1 MRKPAGAD
9 SSPPH
14 HTDMDLP
21 PEILHN
27 VATYLHV
34 EDLGSFRRISPECTR
49 AGTSLIAR
57 NGLSVLNTS
66 EGLREIRQ
74 LLQCKSIAINT
85 RQLTICHG
93 DWPVCT
99 RREWEL
105 HPLLFGGQSRF
116 QGSRTRRADE
126 AFAAYSAFIA
136 EEKSRRRYRD
146 VEAVFETMNLL
157 PNLRTVAISHVKS
170 WALHPSRNAKYREL
184 QKKVWLAPYIKHNTV
199 APAVQLFLLALRND
213 FPNVTCLVIRGAFNP
228 ADLSRAALQFPSIH
242 NLCITSLQVQDG
254 AVVRKF
260 LQAFP
265 NLADLS
271 ITFQGWERAVP
282 DIVGALFWSSLR
294 RLRIDELW
302 ASEDEIF
309 SIFRHHQD
317 TLECFSLGNT
327 MITQGSW
334 RSLFT
339 RMRSLRA
346 RGKVVADGE
355 LFGRRSRDTLN
366 MNPTA
371 SIQLSRFM
379 QDSQQSWPFVE

>member
-1 MRKPAGAD
+1 
-9 SSPPH
+9 
-14 HTDMDLP
+14 MDLP
-21 PEILHN
+21 PEILHHI
-27 VATYLHV
+27 ASYLDA
-34 EDLGSFRRISPECTR
+34 EDLGSFRRVSPECTI
-49 AGTSLIAR
+49 AGTSFIAR

-66 EGLREIRQ
+66 EGLREIRD
-74 LLQCKSIAINT
+74 LLQCKSIAVNT

-116 QGSRTRRADE
+116 QGLPTRRADE

-136 EEKSRRRYRD
+136 EEKGRRRSRD
-146 VEAVFETMNLL
+146 VETVFEAMSRL

-184 QKKVWLAPYIKHNTV
+184 QERVWLAPYIKHTTV
-199 APAVQLFLLALRND
+199 APTVQLFLLALRND
-213 FPNVTCLVIRGAFNP
+213 FPNVTCLVIRGTLNP
-228 ADLSRAALQFPSIH
+228 AELSRTVLQFPSIH
-242 NLCITSLQVQDG
+242 SLCITSLQVQDG

-271 ITFQGWERAVP
+271 ITFKEWERAIP
-282 DIVGALFWSSLR
+282 DIVGALFWPSLR
-294 RLRIDELW
+294 RLRVDELW
-302 ASEDEIF
+302 ASEEEIF
-309 SIFRHHQD
+309 SSFSHHRD
-317 TLECFSLGNT
+317 SLECFSLGNT
-327 MITQGSW
+327 TITQGSW

-346 RGKVVADGE
+346 RGQVTADGE
-355 LFGRRSRDTLN
+355 LFGRRSRDTLK

-371 SIQLSRFM
+371 STQLARFM
-379 QDSQQSWPFVE
+379 QDSQQSWPFAQ